1 MSSNPAFKIKR
12 MCATTVFYGE
22 EVIQITEI
30 PKASVAAKRD
40 EPRTASVSS
49 VLLRDNL
56 DVILNNEADIAA

>member
-40 EPRTASVSS
+40 ERE
-49 VLLRDNL
+49 LRPSPPSRF
-56 DVILNNEADIAA
+56 ATTWT